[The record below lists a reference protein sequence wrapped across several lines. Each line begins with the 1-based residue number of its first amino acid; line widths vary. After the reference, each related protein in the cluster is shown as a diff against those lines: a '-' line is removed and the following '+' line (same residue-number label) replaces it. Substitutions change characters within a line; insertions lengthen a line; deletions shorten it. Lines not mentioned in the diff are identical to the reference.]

1 MVEFNEDRPIRVLL
15 VDDHN
20 VVRQGTRSALE
31 STRDIQVIAE
41 AEDGQRALDM
51 AVRLHPDVMLL
62 DIRLKGMSGIEVAK
76 QARALVP
83 NTKVL
88 VFSAFDMDPYVKT
101 MLAAGVHGYLIKDV
115 STDELVEAVRRVVH
129 GGTILGPEVAAKVV
143 SMMSANGGIQLPNGE
158 ELTGRE
164 WEVLQ
169 LIAEGMRNTD
179 IADKLAITTR
189 TVETYSGSIAEK
201 LHAPS
206 RLEVV
211 MKAYQWGL
219 VVTEG

>member
-15 VDDHN
+15 VDDHT

-31 STRDIQVIAE
+31 TTTDIKVIAE

-51 AVRLHPDVMLL
+51 AVRLRPDVMLL

-76 QARALVP
+76 QARALLP
-83 NTKVL
+83 DTKVL
-88 VFSAFDMDPYVKT
+88 VFSAFDMDPYVKI
-101 MLAAGVHGYLIKDV
+101 MLAIGVHGYLTKDV
-115 STDELVEAVRRVVH
+115 STEDLVEAVRRVVH

-143 SMMSANGGIQLPNGE
+143 HMMSANGGVRLPNGE

-169 LIAEGMRNTD
+169 LIAEGLRNTQ
-179 IADKLAITTR
+179 IAEKLNVAIR
-189 TVETYSGSIAEK
+189 TVEGYSGSITEK
-201 LHAPS
+201 LQAPT
-206 RLEVV
+206 RLDVV
-211 MKAYQWGL
+211 TKAYQWGL
-219 VVTEG
+219 VVMER